1 MTMPAR
7 APVLVYVEDP
17 GAANFVAEVVEAL
30 AARSVGTRLL
40 AGGTAAGHLAS
51 LGLSAEP
58 YDRSASADAILR
70 AAAPQLVLV
79 GTAEDPATPALAL
92 IDAARDLAIASMAVV
107 DGPMHAAAR
116 FRGRTDRP
124 TAHRPDSIVVADEA
138 TRREFCALGFDP
150 ACVLALGHPQFDR
163 IRKIRAKLD
172 AEGRAAVRARIF
184 GADAGTRKIAL
195 FLAELSDGMAPE
207 QYMRAPHWTL
217 VGRGTSK
224 WRTNVAIEEFLD
236 ATAHAGF
243 FRALRLHPK
252 NTPAEFAAYEG
263 AFDRFLSGGVAFEHI
278 YAADLVVGVTTFLLV
293 EAALLERPTISI
305 LPDPGQRAW
314 LPSAVCGAT
323 RVVSRRAEIADAIA
337 AALAETPDLQAL
349 EACFPSGAAARVADA
364 IVARLV
370 DPSPADVA

>member
-1 MTMPAR
+1 MTRPTR
-7 APVLVYVEDP
+7 VPVLVYVEDP
-17 GAANFVAEVVEAL
+17 GAANFVAEVVEVL
-30 AARSVGTRLL
+30 AARSVGTQLL
-40 AGGTAAGHLAS
+40 AGGTALGHLAS

-58 YDRSASADAILR
+58 YDRRASASSILR
-70 AAAPQLVLV
+70 SAAPQLVLV

-92 IDAARDLAIASMAVV
+92 IDAARSLAIASIAVV

-116 FRGRTDRP
+116 FRGETDRP
-124 TAHRPDSIVVADEA
+124 TAHCPDAIVVADEA

-150 ACVLALGHPQFDR
+150 ASVLALGHPQFDR
-163 IRKIRAKLD
+163 IRRIRAKLD
-172 AEGRAAVRARIF
+172 AEGRAAVRARVF
-184 GADAGTRKIAL
+184 GADVGTCKVVL

-217 VGRGTSK
+217 AGRGRSK

-243 FRALRLHPK
+243 LRALRLHPK
-252 NTPAEFAAYEG
+252 NAPADFAAYEG
-263 AFDRFLSGGVAFEHI
+263 EFDCFLSGGIAFEHI

-314 LPSAVCGAT
+314 LPSAVCGPT
-323 RVVSRRAEIADAIA
+323 RVVALRAEIADALA
-337 AALAETPDLQAL
+337 AALVETPDRQAL

-364 IVARLV
+364 IMARLA
-370 DPSPADVA
+370 DASPVDVA